1 MNDLT
6 LRKAKIIIRKA
17 LEKGKELGFKP
28 LSVAVLDAGGHLIAF
43 ERSDGAAPGRVAI
56 ATGKAYGAVMLG
68 MAGGGRRALMA
79 RAEQQ
84 AYFMQAVNGALQ
96 GQVVPVPG
104 GVLIRDAKLNVV
116 GAVGVTGDLS
126 DNDEICAIAGVEATN
141 LTAEA

>member
-43 ERSDGAAPGRVAI
+43 ERGDGAAPGRVAI
-56 ATGKAYGAVMLG
+56 ATGKAHGAVMLG
-68 MAGGGRRALMA
+68 MVGRAQMA

-84 AYFMQAVNGALQ
+84 AYFMQAVNGVFQ

-104 GVLIRDAKLNVV
+104 GVLIRDARQNII
-116 GAVGVTGDLS
+116 GGVGVTGDLS
-126 DNDEICAIAGVEATN
+126 DNDEICAIAGVEAIN

>member
-68 MAGGGRRALMA
+68 MA

>member
-17 LEKGKELGFKP
+17 LEKGKELDLKS

-56 ATGKAYGAVMLG
+56 ATGKAHGAVMLG
-68 MAGGGRRALMA
+68 MAGRAQMA

-84 AYFMQAVNGALQ
+84 AYFMQAVNGAFQ

-104 GVLIRDAKLNVV
+104 GVLIRDARQNII
-116 GAVGVTGDLS
+116 GGVGVTGDLS
-126 DNDEICAIAGVEATN
+126 DNDEICAIAGVEAIN

>member
-17 LEKGKELGFKP
+17 LEKGKELDLKS

-56 ATGKAYGAVMLG
+56 ATGKAHGAVMLG
-68 MAGGGRRALMA
+68 MAGRAQMA

-84 AYFMQAVNGALQ
+84 AYFMQAVNGAFQ

-104 GVLIRDAKLNVV
+104 GVLIRDARQNIV

-126 DNDEICAIAGVEATN
+126 DNDEICAIAGVEAIN

>member
-56 ATGKAYGAVMLG
+56 ATGKAHGAVMLG
-68 MAGGGRRALMA
+68 MAGRAQMA

-84 AYFMQAVNGALQ
+84 AYFMQAVNGAFQ

-104 GVLIRDAKLNVV
+104 GVLIRDARQNIV
-116 GAVGVTGDLS
+116 GGVGVTGDLS

-141 LTAEA
+141 LTAEP

>member
-68 MAGGGRRALMA
+68 MAGRAQRD
-79 RAEQQ
+79 RAEAQ
-84 AYFMQAVNGALQ
+84 AYFMAAVNGVFGGA
-96 GQVVPVPG
+96 VVPVPG
-104 GVLIRDAKLNVV
+104 GVLLRDKRGAVI
-116 GAVGVTGDLS
+116 GAVGVTGDTS
-126 DNDEICAIAGVEATN
+126 DNDEAAALAG
-141 LTAEA
+141 AEAAGLVGEP

>member
-1 MNDLT
+1 MLT

-56 ATGKAYGAVMLG
+56 ATGKAHGAVMLG
-68 MAGGGRRALMA
+68 MAGRAQMA

>member
-56 ATGKAYGAVMLG
+56 ATGKAHGAVMLG
-68 MAGGGRRALMA
+68 MAGRAQMA

-84 AYFMQAVNGALQ
+84 AYFMQAVNGAFQ

-104 GVLIRDAKLNVV
+104 GVLIRDARQNIV
-116 GAVGVTGDLS
+116 GGVGVTGDLS
-126 DNDEICAIAGVEATN
+126 DNDEICAIAGVEAIN

>member
-1 MNDLT
+1 MNNLT

-17 LEKGKELGFKP
+17 LKKGKELAFKP

-68 MAGGGRRALMA
+68 MAGREQMV

-104 GVLIRDAKLNVV
+104 GVLIRDANLNVV

>member
-1 MNDLT
+1 MTDLT

-68 MAGGGRRALMA
+68 MAGRVQMA

-84 AYFMQAVNGALQ
+84 AYFMQAVNGAFQ

-104 GVLIRDAKLNVV
+104 GVLIRDARQNIV

>member
-68 MAGGGRRALMA
+68 MAGREQMV
-79 RAEQQ
+79 RAEHQ
-84 AYFMQAVNGALQ
+84 AYFMQAVNGALL

-126 DNDEICAIAGVEATN
+126 DNDEICAIAGAEATN

>member
-68 MAGGGRRALMA
+68 MAGREQMV

-126 DNDEICAIAGVEATN
+126 DNDEICAIAAVEATN